1 MSWGVFQRSFD
12 IALEKRIAA
21 LNFFGG
27 EPLLNPRFFSMLKTA
42 LESDLSLILATNCR
56 PLAEKGFFSRF
67 LDITRDFR
75 KRIVII
81 TARDEFHL
89 RFFDPEETIDRLRRE
104 KYEIIVNSYSDQS
117 VLLSEFNADKQE
129 LQKLD
134 TRFCCCGNKR
144 TDHVGV
150 LPDGGWTI
158 CPPSLVP
165 FGDIFSDD
173 IEEIIEFKSGLPLRF
188 EEGCSE
194 CLKDFNEFRKKFE
207 TRKAAGFRA
216 V

>member
-1 MSWGVFQRSFD
+1 MSRDVFQRSLA
-12 IALEKRIAA
+12 IAIKRRIPA

-27 EPLLNPRFFSMLKTA
+27 EPLLNPRFFSMLQTA
-42 LESDLSLILATNCR
+42 LESGLYVILATNCS
-56 PLAEKGFFSRF
+56 PLAGKGFFARF

-75 KRIVII
+75 KRITII
-81 TARDEFHL
+81 TARDQFHL
-89 RFFDPEETIDRLRRE
+89 RFFDPQETIDRLRRE
-104 KYEIIVNSYSDQS
+104 RYEIIVNSYSDQS
-117 VLLSEFNADKQE
+117 VLLSEFNADKRE
-129 LQKLD
+129 LLELN
-134 TRFCCCGNKR
+134 TRFSCCGNKR

-150 LPDGGWTI
+150 LPDGGWTV

-188 EEGCSE
+188 REGCSE
-194 CLKDFNEFRKKFE
+194 CLKDFHEFRKRFE

-216 V
+216 I